1 MSSGLG
7 GIECR
12 PVDKSDYPS
21 TFLITT
27 RDVVRVIRW
36 LGLLP

>member
-12 PVDKSDYPS
+12 AVDAADYPS
-21 TFLITT
+21 TFLMTT
-27 RDVVRVIRW
+27 RDLTRVISW
-36 LGLLP
+36 LLKF